1 MSLHYGAQTTHSEDE
16 KAVLCVLSVEY
27 AGAIAVLWSRDFK
40 EMRGG
45 LC

>member
-1 MSLHYGAQTTHSEDE
+1 MGRRLLYSEDE

-27 AGAIAVLWSRDFK
+27 AGAIVVLWSRNFE